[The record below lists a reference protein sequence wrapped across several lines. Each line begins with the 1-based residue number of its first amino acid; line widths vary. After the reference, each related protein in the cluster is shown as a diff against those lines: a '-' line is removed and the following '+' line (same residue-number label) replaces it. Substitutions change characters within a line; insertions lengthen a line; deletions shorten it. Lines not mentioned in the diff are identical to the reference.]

1 VKFAEYE
8 VYGEDEKNYK
18 KDGSWV
24 WVEDEEHIKVQY
36 RDSSGGI
43 QRGYV
48 KKEDIKK
55 DEEWS
60 GDCIITTA
68 CVKSMELPDHCSELQ
83 AFRKLRD
90 DYLIKKPKGKVFIE
104 FYYCLSLCWKL

>member
-1 VKFAEYE
+1 MLLIQTLRYAQCFAYRWVKFAEYE

-43 QRGYV
+43 QRWYA
-48 KKEDIKK
+48 KKDDIKK
-55 DEEWS
+55 DMERRLYYLLLLPVLRVWS
-60 GDCIITTA
+60 FPIIVA
-68 CVKSMELPDHCSELQ
+68 NY
-83 AFRKLRD
+83 R
-90 DYLIKKPKGKVFIE
+90 
-104 FYYCLSLCWKL
+104 LSVN

>member
-1 VKFAEYE
+1 MLLIQTLRYAQCFAYRWVKFAEYE

-24 WVEDEEHIKVQY
+24 WMEDEEHIKVQY

-43 QRGYV
+43 QRWYV

-55 DEEWS
+55 MKNGAEIVLLLLPVLRVWS
-60 GDCIITTA
+60 FPIIVA
-68 CVKSMELPDHCSELQ
+68 NY
-83 AFRKLRD
+83 KLS
-90 DYLIKKPKGKVFIE
+90 VN
-104 FYYCLSLCWKL
+104 